1 VGVTRIEVSRS
12 YAGVGTLLQ
21 AYIDKGDAAAWEKI
35 RAKIDYTYEG
45 LDLALAPLEAETGFG
60 AEIRA
65 RLEKGQKLLFKPNLV
80 NVDRQLTSTHVECLE
95 GILEFLG
102 PLVRDEIGIA
112 ETPANG
118 PAAEA
123 FSNYGLYKLRDKYRV
138 RFVDLDEQP
147 FETEYLVDERY
158 QPKPVRF
165 SRFLL
170 DPDTYYIS
178 TAPFKTHDRAVVT
191 LGLKNF
197 VVGGILKDVGYRW
210 GAGSRGVTDKHIVHG
225 GPENQAINYNLF
237 KLALRRH
244 PDLSVLDGFEGM
256 EHNGPI
262 SGTPVDHRVAVASAD
277 WLVEVDCVVDCGTMV
292 IPIEIKSARRVAL
305 SELRGLRTFL
315 EDYSDVAPHGYVV
328 TMGDRPEALAE
339 NITAL
344 PWRMI

>member
-1 VGVTRIEVSRS
+1 MSRRGFLAGAACGVLGSLAATK
-12 YAGVGTLLQ
+12 AGVAVDSPAPVT
-21 AYIDKGDAAAWEKI
+21 KHS
-35 RAKIDYTYEG
+35 RV
-45 LDLALAPLEAETGFG
+45 ALAQGPSRAGNILEVLKRIKPQIQEG
-60 AEIRA
+60 IA
-65 RLEKGQKLLFKPNLV
+65 RKKRVIIKPNLV

-102 PLVRDEIGIA
+102 PLVPDEIGIA

-147 FETEYLVDERY
+147 FETEYLVDERHH
-158 QPKPVRF
+158 PKPVRF

-197 VVGGILKDVGYRW
+197 VVGGIIKDIGYRW
-210 GAGSRGVTDKHIVHG
+210 GPGSRGVTDKHIVHG

-237 KLALRRH
+237 KLALRLR
-244 PDLSVLDGFEGM
+244 PDLSVLDGFQGM
-256 EHNGPI
+256 EHNGPV
-262 SGTPVDHRVAVASAD
+262 SGTPVDHRVAVAGTD
-277 WLVEVDCVVDCGTMV
+277 WLAADRVGAELMGFDWRKVGYLVFSAQAGMGQTDLDRIDILGPSIRDLARPYRPHDTVEQQYKWM
-292 IPIEIKSARRVAL
+292 
-305 SELRGLRTFL
+305 
-315 EDYSDVAPHGYVV
+315 
-328 TMGDRPEALAE
+328 
-339 NITAL
+339 
-344 PWRMI
+344 